1 MHVRLASSQHTA
13 DGTIRLGYESILMQF
28 KKKPVSPSLNRGLRL
43 SPRVLAYWLTASVIV
58 YGLANQYFPTVFLGA
73 VAYLSV
79 FPWLSKIVIN
89 ALFRTKNQETVDNKR
104 PLATLFVDSLN
115 VGALITL
122 VNFPMV
128 SSMLLVILLA
138 GWAIYLQGPR
148 GLLITIPSAAAAL
161 FIHHFTELNIT
172 ISTGKDATFISL
184 LGMLIFVSYLAYTL
198 RHREQHFQ
206 AIQLSAQQQRQR
218 YSRLASSLAKYLS
231 PQVWESIFSGKR
243 NTKLES
249 QRKKLTVFFSDI
261 KGFTDLAEELEPEV
275 LTELLNTYLNDMSRI
290 ALKYGGTIDK
300 FIGDSIMIFFGDP
313 KTRGYRKDALAAV
326 SMAIEMQKHMQVLR
340 KQWIAK
346 GIENPLRI
354 RIGINTGYCTVGN
367 FGAESRMDYTLLGR
381 EVNLAS
387 RLESAAEPNQILLS
401 NETWSLVKDVV
412 LCQSKGE
419 IQVKGF
425 SRSVP
430 IYKVIDLRRNLGL
443 QKSYFEHDSKGF
455 SFSLDT
461 NSIDQFERRKIIQT
475 LDEATQKLLK
485 DDLSEPMNSRQ
496 NNTFKESQSAPASKN
511 LKHSDRKHIT
521 VE

>member
-1 MHVRLASSQHTA
+1 
-13 DGTIRLGYESILMQF
+13 MQTQ
-28 KKKPVSPSLNRGLRL
+28 KNTVSPPLNHIPRL
-43 SPRVLAYWLTASVIV
+43 SPRALAYWITASVIL
-58 YGLANQYFPTVFLGA
+58 YSLANQHLSSIFLA
-73 VAYLSV
+73 VVAYLSV
-79 FPWLSKIVIN
+79 FPWLSKMVIN
-89 ALFRTKNQETVDNKR
+89 AVFRNQQQDSATGKRGLSILFC
-104 PLATLFVDSLN
+104 DSLN
-115 VGALITL
+115 IGVLISLTD
-122 VNFPMV
+122 FPMV
-128 SSMLLVILLA
+128 GSMLLVILLA
-138 GWAIYLQGPR
+138 GWAIYLQGPK
-148 GLLITIPSAAAAL
+148 GLMIIIPSAVAAL
-161 FIHHFTELNIT
+161 LIDYFIDLSIP
-172 ISTGKDATFISL
+172 ISAGKDATFISL
-184 LGMLIFVSYLAYTL
+184 LGMLIFTAYLAYVL
-198 RHREQHFQ
+198 RCREQHFQ
-206 AIQLSAQQQRQR
+206 AIQLNAQQQRQR
-218 YSRLASSLAKYLS
+218 YSRLASNLAKYLS
-231 PQVWESIFSGKR
+231 PQVWESIFAGKR
-243 NTKLES
+243 NAKLES

-461 NSIDQFERRKIIQT
+461 NSIDEFERRKIIQT

-485 DDLSEPMNSRQ
+485 DDISSPTKPARHSISQTPSEQLQ
-496 NNTFKESQSAPASKN
+496 NK
-511 LKHSDRKHIT
+511 T
-521 VE
+521 VA

>member
-1 MHVRLASSQHTA
+1 
-13 DGTIRLGYESILMQF
+13 MQPN
-28 KKKPVSPSLNRGLRL
+28 KNTVSPPLSRASRL
-43 SPRVLAYWLTASVIV
+43 SPRFLVYWLAASVMV
-58 YGLANQYFPTVFLGA
+58 YGLANQYLPSVFLGA

-79 FPWLSKIVIN
+79 FPWLSNLAIN
-89 ALFRTKNQETVDNKR
+89 RVFRASNQKTVGNKK
-104 PLATLFVDSLN
+104 PLVTLLLDSLN

-122 VNFPMV
+122 AGFPMV
-128 SSMLLVILLA
+128 SGMLLVALLT
-138 GWAIYLQGPR
+138 GWAIYLQGLR
-148 GLLITIPSAAAAL
+148 GLMIIIPPAAAAIS
-161 FIHHFTELNIT
+161 IHHFIEPDFT
-172 ISTGKDATFISL
+172 ISAGQDAVFISL
-184 LGMLIFVSYLAYTL
+184 LGMLIFISYCAYAL
-198 RHREQHFQ
+198 RLREQHFQ

-261 KGFTDLAEELEPEV
+261 KGFTDLAEALEPEV

-313 KTRGYRKDALAAV
+313 KTRGYQKDALAAV

-346 GIENPLRI
+346 GVENPLQI

-387 RLESAAEPNQILLS
+387 RLESAAKPNQILLS
-401 NETWSLVKDVV
+401 HETWSLVKDVV

-430 IYKVIDLRRNLGL
+430 IYKVIDLRRNLGQ
-443 QKSYFEHDSKGF
+443 QKSYFELDSKGF

-461 NSIDQFERRKIIQT
+461 NSIDEFERKKIIQT

-485 DDLSEPMNSRQ
+485 DDLLS
-496 NNTFKESQSAPASKN
+496 PAKPG
-511 LKHSDRKHIT
+511 RKTIVQT
-521 VE
+521 LVK

>member
-1 MHVRLASSQHTA
+1 
-13 DGTIRLGYESILMQF
+13 MQF
-28 KKKPVSPSLNRGLRL
+28 KKKPVSPPLNRASRI

-58 YGLANQYFPTVFLGA
+58 YGLANQYLPGIFLGA

-79 FPWLSKIVIN
+79 FPQLSNLVIN
-89 ALFRTKNQETVDNKR
+89 ALFRPKNQETVDNKR
-104 PLATLFVDSLN
+104 SLATLFVDSLN

-122 VNFPMV
+122 VNFPMI
-128 SSMLLVILLA
+128 SGMLLVILLA

-148 GLLITIPSAAAAL
+148 GLLITIPSAAAAAL
-161 FIHHFTELNIT
+161 FIHHFIELNIN

-354 RIGINTGYCTVGN
+354 RVGINTGYCTVGN

-401 NETWSLVKDVV
+401 HETWSLVRDVV
-412 LCQSKGE
+412 LCQSKGD

-443 QKSYFEHDSKGF
+443 QKSYFELDTKGF

-461 NSIDQFERRKIIQT
+461 NSIDEFERRKIIQT

-485 DDLSEPMNSRQ
+485 DDISSPISPVRSHELKERTPP
-496 NNTFKESQSAPASKN
+496 TFQ
-511 LKHSDRKHIT
+511 
-521 VE
+521 